1 MSKINEKNREYRLLL
16 IGEQAVGKSSI
27 MNRYVENTFEINI
40 IGTAGLD
47 LKKKIIE
54 INGEQIKI
62 YIFDSAGQER
72 FRSIARNQYKKAD
85 GIILIYDIT
94 DKKSFE
100 SINFWV
106 NSIKEFLINGTE
118 CLLIGNKIDLN
129 NLRVV
134 SLNEGEKL
142 SHNLNIPFIETSA
155 KDDINVN
162 QAFMKIIDVLY
173 KKDLNK
179 KIITYSNKNGKKEIQ
194 KASGCCYAAS

>member
-1 MSKINEKNREYRLLL
+1 MSKINDKNREYRLLL

-72 FRSIARNQYKKAD
+72 FRSIAKNQYKKAD

-100 SINFWV
+100 SINFG
-106 NSIKEFLINGTE
+106 LI
-118 CLLIGNKIDLN
+118 LL
-129 NLRVV
+129 
-134 SLNEGEKL
+134 
-142 SHNLNIPFIETSA
+142 
-155 KDDINVN
+155 
-162 QAFMKIIDVLY
+162 
-173 KKDLNK
+173 
-179 KIITYSNKNGKKEIQ
+179 KNF
-194 KASGCCYAAS
+194 

>member
-1 MSKINEKNREYRLLL
+1 MSKINDKNREYRLLL

-72 FRSIARNQYKKAD
+72 FRSIAKNQYKKAD

-134 SLNEGEKL
+134 SLNEGENL

-179 KIITYSNKNGKKEIQ
+179 KIITYSNKNEKKEIQ